1 MEHIRINDKTRLEQ
15 IKMSMAPVIFAGI
28 DNNREYLEKWLPFV
42 ELTRQV
48 TDIEDFISGINLED
62 ANHDE
67 YFSIWHKE
75 EFAGIVGLKDT
86 DWVNR
91 KTEIGY
97 WVTKNMQGKGII
109 TACVDKLIRYAFK
122 VQNFNRIQIKVAE
135 KNHKSASIPIKLNF
149 KFEGTERQGE
159 LHKNKFLDLRIYSL
173 LKSDW
178 LK

>member
-1 MEHIRINDKTRLEQ
+1 
-15 IKMSMAPVIFAGI
+15 MAPVIFAGI
-28 DNNREYLEKWLPFV
+28 DNNREYLQEWLPFV
-42 ELTRQV
+42 EFTQKIAD
-48 TDIEDFISGINLED
+48 TEAFISSIISDDSNKEEIFGIW
-62 ANHDE
+62 
-67 YFSIWHKE
+67 YKE
-75 EFAGIVGLKDT
+75 EFAGIIGLKDT

-97 WVTKNMQGKGII
+97 WLTKDMQGKGII
-109 TACVDKLIRYAFK
+109 TSCAEKLIRYAFK
-122 VQNFNRIQIKVAE
+122 IQKLNRIQIKVAE